1 MDVNN
6 WPVIHSGQHFGNRSY
21 LIVIVPLKIIPFGL
35 CGSKNLKNGKIHGFN
50 SEISPVVSVG
60 HIMGEWHITLVRTF

>member
-50 SEISPVVSVG
+50 SE
-60 HIMGEWHITLVRTF
+60 MKTAY